1 MHSKQP
7 RAEAI
12 SQLTAPTFLSTTTPN
27 RFWASAVWDGHAYNS
42 IGGTFYAGASCNLVL
57 RQAQAS
63 GYWDYVSARDV
74 GSGVAIAF
82 EEPLVGQYLQAVV
95 TTVSGLTPTVFRL
108 KAWGKAGGNALM
120 GYNNASGN
128 FKLVQVSLSGL
139 VITTT

>member
-1 MHSKQP
+1 M
-7 RAEAI
+7 
-12 SQLTAPTFLSTTTPN
+12 
-27 RFWASAVWDGHAYNS
+27 
-42 IGGTFYAGASCNLVL
+42 
-57 RQAQAS
+57 
-63 GYWDYVSARDV
+63 
-74 GSGVAIAF
+74 
-82 EEPLVGQYLQAVV
+82 VGQYLQAVV